1 MYAVGRILS
10 STIFAVSV
18 FGGIIVALMMV
29 HIFVDVSGRYLFGS
43 PLPATI
49 SVVSHYYMVAVA
61 FLPLAM
67 CEKRDAHISV
77 EVMMQLFPMPVQR
90 HAYAWTWAYSAGI
103 FMLLTYASWIDA
115 ERKRAIGTFVLEL
128 GYRVPVWP
136 AYYLLPIGYALIAA
150 VLVYKFLI
158 YLSGARSG
166 LDETYP
172 WSAPDTADSAEPT
185 RI

>member
-1 MYAVGRILS
+1 MYALGRVLS
-10 STIFAVSV
+10 AVIFAVSV
-18 FGGIIVALMMV
+18 FGGIVVAVMMV
-29 HIFVDVSGRYLFGS
+29 HIFVDVSGRYLFGN

-49 SVVSHYYMVAVA
+49 SIVSHYYMVAVA

-77 EVMMQLFPMPVQR
+77 EVMMQLFPAPVQR
-90 HAYAWTWAYSAGI
+90 HTYAWTWLYSAGI
-103 FMLLTYASWIDA
+103 FMLLTHVAWIDA

-136 AYYLLPIGYALIAA
+136 AYYLLPLGYSLIAA

-158 YLSGARSG
+158 YVTGARSG
-166 LDETYP
+166 LGETYP
-172 WSAPDTADSAEPT
+172 WSAPDPAHPAGHE